1 MTAVCLGGTP
11 QPQIVVSFYNNDVYG
26 FGISLYYL
34 LCHQFPY
41 EGKTSMQIV
50 FAMLTNPPK
59 PLHQQMP
66 GLPEDLWDIVN
77 RMIARTQAERPAT
90 MLEVRD
96 LLVAFLAKHAG

>member
-1 MTAVCLGGTP
+1 MGSSPVSLTRRPSAAVSSPGRLP
-11 QPQIVVSFYNNDVYG
+11 QPLQHPLHQI
-26 FGISLYYL
+26 L
-34 LCHQFPY
+34 
-41 EGKTSMQIV
+41 
-50 FAMLTNPPK
+50 